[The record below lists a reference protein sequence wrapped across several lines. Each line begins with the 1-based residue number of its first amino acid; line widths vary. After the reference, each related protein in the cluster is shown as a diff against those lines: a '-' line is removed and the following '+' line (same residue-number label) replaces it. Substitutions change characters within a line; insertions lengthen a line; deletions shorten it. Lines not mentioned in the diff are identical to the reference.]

1 MDRVYLKEGR
11 ERIEKG
17 ARWKEKKEGQGAFGK
32 TAISFLFLDL
42 EQGRE
47 AGRPRPTAAA
57 AAPRGS
63 AAAGD
68 RGKRRGGRGLPI
80 PALTLVGDD
89 LWRWLRGEEWAAA
102 EVSGGSANGG
112 GGGAREGC
120 GGSMVR

>member
-57 AAPRGS
+57 APRGS

-68 RGKRRGGRGLPI
+68 RGKMERGTRATYPGSHLGRGQPVEVA
-80 PALTLVGDD
+80 P
-89 LWRWLRGEEWAAA
+89 WRGM
-102 EVSGGSANGG
+102 GG
-112 GGGAREGC
+112 G
-120 GGSMVR
+120 